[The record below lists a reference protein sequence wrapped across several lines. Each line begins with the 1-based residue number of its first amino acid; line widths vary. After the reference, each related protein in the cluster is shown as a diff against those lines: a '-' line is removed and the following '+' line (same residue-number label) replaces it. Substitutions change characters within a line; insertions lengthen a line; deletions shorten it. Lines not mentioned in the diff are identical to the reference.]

1 MPFLGTIYLR
11 EQMPRAIIPD
21 DRPAISNE
29 TREAIESAFFDWSG
43 DAQLVCGLG
52 DPVDLFVS
60 FLPIFAKLVSAES
73 EMPRS
78 D

>member
-1 MPFLGTIYLR
+1 
-11 EQMPRAIIPD
+11 MPRAIIEA

-29 TREAIESAFFDWSG
+29 TREAIEARYRDWV
-43 DAQLVCGLG
+43 DVTQEVCGLG

-60 FLPIFAKLVSAES
+60 FLPIFARLVSADS
-73 EMPRS
+73 ETPTS